1 MYKDPEKYIFHRFFV
16 QSRLRKLYFL
26 LHTVHDKLLLVIE
39 NKFLSDFH
47 DLCMNPWSSR
57 HSKFIAPKTI
67 VFAFFFAKQNL
78 YNRNNTTILAI

>member
-47 DLCMNPWSSR
+47 DLCMSLWS
-57 HSKFIAPKTI
+57 
-67 VFAFFFAKQNL
+67 
-78 YNRNNTTILAI
+78 